1 MQENE
6 EQLVDFE
13 RLQQLVSERSILWRE
28 HALQRLNERRLS
40 KADVKAAILS
50 GEVIEDYPDAYPTPS
65 CLVLGCTVG
74 GKWIHVVCGGH
85 NLLAFDR
92 AARYYAKQHSYR
104 IRADIF
110 DHLVEHL

>member
-13 RLQQLVSERSILWRE
+13 RLKQLVSERSILWRE
-28 HALQRLNERRLS
+28 HALQRMNERRIS
-40 KADVKAAILS
+40 KADVKVAILS

-74 GKWIHVVCGGH
+74 GKRLHVVCGI
-85 NLLAFDR
+85 LDDMAVIITAYQPDDR
-92 AARYYAKQHSYR
+92 KWQLDGKTRR
-104 IRADIF
+104 
-110 DHLVEHL
+110 